1 MANIARMTTKR
12 LGEILVDQG
21 LLTPDQLSEA
31 LAEKK
36 KTGELLGQVLIRKGA
51 VSEADIARAQAIQ
64 FSVPYLPASA
74 YDVNPEVAALFPL
87 DFLQKNQFA
96 PVDIFGKVLVV
107 AVSMP
112 LDSEVLGQIEKS
124 TGRTLQIYVSTS
136 TDVAEFQSKITEALA
151 RQQARTRTAPAQR
164 PRAAAEPAQPAR
176 VEEQAPSP
184 AGNGKAEGGLG
195 DDWQSL
201 LKTVADADFVK
212 ELEQNLDRVKAEKE
226 EEEDD

>member
-1 MANIARMTTKR
+1 MANISRMTTKR

-21 LLTPDQLSEA
+21 LLTPDQLAEA

-36 KTGELLGQVLIRKGA
+36 RTGELLGQILIRKGA
-51 VSEADIARAQAIQ
+51 ISETDIARAQAIQ
-64 FSVPYLPASA
+64 FSVPYLPAAA
-74 YDVNPEVAALFPL
+74 YDINPDVASLFPL

-96 PVDIFGKVLVV
+96 PVDVFGKVLVV
-107 AVSMP
+107 AVGMP
-112 LDSEVLGQIEKS
+112 LDSEVLGLIEKS

-136 TDVAEFQSKITEALA
+136 TDVEQFQSKIVEVLS
-151 RQQARTRTAPAQR
+151 RQQGRARPTAPPPVREA
-164 PRAAAEPAQPAR
+164 PA
-176 VEEQAPSP
+176 VEEAAPSP
-184 AGNGKAEGGLG
+184 AGNEKAPAGLG

-226 EEEDD
+226 EDEDD